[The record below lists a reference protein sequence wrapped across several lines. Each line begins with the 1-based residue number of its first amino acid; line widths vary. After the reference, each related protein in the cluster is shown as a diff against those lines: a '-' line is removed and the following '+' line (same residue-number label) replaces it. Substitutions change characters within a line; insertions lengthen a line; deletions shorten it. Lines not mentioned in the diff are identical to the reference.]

1 MASIQNL
8 TFPVNTSTPGVIKT
22 YSAEVNKETGA
33 MVVYDT
39 TNLFQKDPVL
49 RSDPVVSGGKTKFE
63 TNFVGTPSEID
74 KKFLVDTVTPA
85 ANNQRAAYINKNF
98 TKVQKEQIFG
108 SVPGVKNLAAPSE
121 SAEGAAGGD
130 QTSGETEANQQQF
143 TEGANE
149 LSNINNSIKS
159 SAKTRNKYEDLR
171 YPINLKSETQ
181 DCIKFTMLIYSPK
194 PLSSSGISQGNP
206 FGARTAMNE
215 RKAGTVVL
223 PIQPSITDSNNV
235 QWSQET
241 LNAGEAIAA
250 TAALSGI
257 KGGAGALVE
266 SLKSG
271 SELLKNANPE
281 LKAAIAAYFAGE
293 AAGVKGLLTRTTG
306 AIVNPNMELLFNGP
320 LLRNFSFSFTMSARE
335 PSEAVQIKKIIRF
348 FKQGM
353 SVKRA
358 STGLFLK
365 TPHTFR
371 IQYLHK
377 DKEHPWLNKI
387 KECALTGCNVNYT
400 SAGNYAT
407 YYDGSMT
414 SYEMTLTFGEL
425 EPIYDDD
432 YAELVPGGNSD
443 THIGF

>member
-400 SAGNYAT
+400 PAGNYAT